1 MEVMAGEE
9 KVPKRHPLTCGGVE
23 LGGSCPVRWWLALG
37 LNPLECGGKEGER
50 AGREHW
56 PEHTGPA
63 HVLSQG
69 WAGPSP
75 EAAAGVSP
83 AQKVSA
89 NPSLLCWHHQ
99 ETKPRAEAVQWGF
112 VLRGGE
118 YPGRSLLVGYPS
130 GLCWIR
136 SRVGLAAK
144 PLLKLSTPT
153 VSICP
158 VPLMMP
164 FSPFKSGRICFKSF
178 LAQPV
183 KIPSVHKF
191 TPSPAGTC
199 KKLGEGRRTDALTPL
214 F

>member
-9 KVPKRHPLTCGGVE
+9 KVPKRHPLTCGDVE
-23 LGGSCPVRWWLALG
+23 LGGSCPVGWSLALE
-37 LNPLECGGKEGER
+37 LNPLECGGKEGET
-50 AGREHW
+50 AGGKHW
-56 PEHTGPA
+56 PEHTGPV

-83 AQKVSA
+83 AQKVSP
-89 NPSLLCWHHQ
+89 NLFLLCWHHK
-99 ETKPRAEAVQWGF
+99 ETKPRAEAVQCGF

-118 YPGRSLLVGYPS
+118 YPGRSLPIGYPS

-158 VPLMMP
+158 MPLMML
-164 FSPFKSGRICFKSF
+164 FSPFAPLKVEGFVLS
-178 LAQPV
+178 
-183 KIPSVHKF
+183 PS
-191 TPSPAGTC
+191 
-199 KKLGEGRRTDALTPL
+199 
-214 F
+214 